1 MPDLAEY
8 WKARAESAE
17 VEKVTAIQDFARH
30 TAKQIRAELVCCD
43 VYERNHGT
51 NRGSDGHGICFWG
64 EASARRDFDGDGGDL
79 DMDTI
84 AVYMHALGFEMRLG
98 VAEPPRRRDR
108 RMALRLT
115 SPARKRR

>member
-1 MPDLAEY
+1 MSAAVERARLRYRILAMLHDGL
-8 WKARAESAE
+8 RASGLQYDE
-17 VEKVTAIQDFARH
+17 V
-30 TAKQIRAELVCCD
+30 AKRAGVS
-43 VYERNHGT
+43 ER
-51 NRGSDGHGICFWG
+51 RL
-64 EASARRDFDGDGGDL
+64 RRDFDGDGGDL

>member
-64 EASARRDFDGDGGDL
+64 EASARLVEGGAGLREDCVCPNCGGEAATDG
-79 DMDTI
+79 
-84 AVYMHALGFEMRLG
+84 
-98 VAEPPRRRDR
+98 
-108 RMALRLT
+108 
-115 SPARKRR
+115 